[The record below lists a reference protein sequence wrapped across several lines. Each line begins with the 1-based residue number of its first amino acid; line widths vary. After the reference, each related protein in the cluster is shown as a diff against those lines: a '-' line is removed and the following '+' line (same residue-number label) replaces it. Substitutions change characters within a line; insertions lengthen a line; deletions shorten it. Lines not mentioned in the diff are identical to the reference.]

1 MIGAE
6 EAALLGTAVPAAY
19 LKLGVEG
26 VAQRTNLVAQLL
38 HQRALPAHG
47 WDELQIQLLLASLS
61 AMDSNNFPERAG
73 AGEREGRVYSRI
85 VAQRHFGL
93 AHGIGRS
100 GELTEAQ
107 VRSAA
112 MA

>member
-1 MIGAE
+1 MIGKE
-6 EAALLGTAVPAAY
+6 EAALLTSALPPPY
-19 LKLGVEG
+19 LKLGIEG
-26 VAQRTNLVAQLL
+26 VAQRSHLVNMLL
-38 HQRALPAHG
+38 NQRALPAHG
-47 WDELQIQLLLASLS
+47 WDELQIQLLLASLA

-73 AGEREGRVYSRI
+73 AGEREGRIFSRL

-107 VRSAA
+107 VLVG
-112 MA
+112 